1 MSINTTTMSTTSL
14 TSNAVAMGTRTL
26 RRMLAVV
33 LAAMLLTAVSVEVM
47 DSGRAAVS
55 AVTSGAAVQTAIADT
70 AGFRAR
76 GGMADSAGVRGGW
89 VTDSTWT
96 RGSWR

>member
-1 MSINTTTMSTTSL
+1 MSTTTL
-14 TSNAVAMGTRTL
+14 TRNADVMGKRTMS
-26 RRMLAVV
+26 RMLAVV

-47 DSGRAAVS
+47 DNGRVAVS
-55 AVTSGAAVQTAIADT
+55 VVTSGAAVQTAIADT
-70 AGFRAR
+70 AGFGAR
-76 GGMADSAGVRGGW
+76 RGMADSTGVRGGW